1 MATSRAA
8 TRKTTSVK
16 STATRTTRKTTSARS
31 AKTVKTA
38 KSASAKAEP
47 APAPE
52 QPSVTAPTPMPQVVK
67 AAASEPAPDLRKKEL
82 IDRVVAT
89 SGVKKRDAKPAA
101 EATLAVLGEML
112 AEGRELNLPGLGKV
126 RINRVEE
133 KDGARVIVCRV
144 RQTAGGTT
152 DRSDAPEFQAG

>member
-1 MATSRAA
+1 MATSRTA
-8 TRKTTSVK
+8 TRKTTAVK
-16 STATRTTRKTTSARS
+16 ATATPSTRKTTAARP
-31 AKTVKTA
+31 AATVKA
-38 KSASAKAEP
+38 APKPEQPAAAEP
-47 APAPE
+47 API
-52 QPSVTAPTPMPQVVK
+52 PQVVK
-67 AAASEPAPDLRKKEL
+67 AAASEPSPDLRKKEL
-82 IDRVVAT
+82 IDRVVEK

-112 AEGRELNLPGLGKV
+112 AEGRELNLPGFGKV

-144 RQTAGGTT
+144 RQTAGGKV